1 MVTREKLPEGRNRLI
16 GKVALVIGGGSIA
29 SAASWRVSTSSHHRD
44 HDRRRWRRHSNLW
57 GFDSLSLPSGR

>member
-29 SAASWRVSTSSHHRD
+29 SAASWRVSTSSQPR
-44 HDRRRWRRHSNLW
+44 SSSMAASQQPV
-57 GFDSLSLPSGR
+57 GV

>member
-29 SAASWRVSTSSHHRD
+29 SAASWRVSISSHHHG
-44 HDRRRWRRHSNLW
+44 HDPVDGGLTATC
-57 GFDSLSLPSGR
+57 GF